1 MNTALFIAEI
11 IFTFSLVIT
20 FFKLFGKTGLYVW
33 MAIATCFAQI
43 GTAKTI
49 TLWGTS
55 CTAGC
60 VLFASTYLVTD
71 ILNEVYSEKEAKKAV
86 YIGFTSVIAFI
97 ISMAFINYLKPSE
110 TDASANAIAMLFG
123 IVPRISAASIVMY
136 FVSNLLDVK
145 LFNVIKKL
153 TGGKHMWLRNNI
165 ATIVCNGG
173 ENFLFLLL
181 AFAGQMPTSLI
192 FSIAVSATVVES
204 IVAVC
209 DTPFLYIARKIKKV
223 GLEDD

>member
-1 MNTALFIAEI
+1 MNTALFFAEI
-11 IFTFSLVIT
+11 IITFALVLA

-49 TLWGTS
+49 TLFGTS

-71 ILNEVYSEKEAKKAV
+71 ILNEVYSEKDAKKAV
-86 YIGFTSVIAFI
+86 YIGFTSVIAFMA
-97 ISMAFINYLKPSE
+97 SMAFINYLRPAE
-110 TDASANAIAMLFG
+110 TDTAASSIRALFG
-123 IVPRISAASIVMY
+123 IVPRISAASIIMY

-145 LFNVIKKL
+145 LFNVIKAK
-153 TGGKHMWLRNNI
+153 TGSKYMWLRNNV

-173 ENFLFLLL
+173 ENFFFLLL
-181 AFAGQMPTSLI
+181 AFAGTMPVNLI
-192 FSIAVSATVVES
+192 FSIAISATIVETL
-204 IVAVC
+204 VALC
-209 DTPFLYIARKIKKV
+209 DTPFLYIAAKMKH
-223 GLEDD
+223 D

>member
-1 MNTALFIAEI
+1 MNTALFLAEI
-11 IFTFSLVIT
+11 IFTFSLVIA
-20 FFKLFGKTGLYVW
+20 FFKLFGKTGLYIW

-49 TLWGTS
+49 TLFGTS

-71 ILNEVYSEKEAKKAV
+71 ILNEVYSEKAAKKAV
-86 YIGFTSVIAFI
+86 YIGFASVIAFVA
-97 ISMAFINYLKPSE
+97 SMAFINYLKPAV
-110 TDASANAIAMLFG
+110 TDTSANAISMLFG

-145 LFNVIKKL
+145 LFNAIKKT
-153 TGGKHMWLRNNI
+153 TGGKHMWLRNNV

-181 AFAGQMPTSLI
+181 AFAGQMPTNLI
-192 FSIAVSATVVES
+192 FSIAVSATIVES
-204 IVAVC
+204 VIAVC

-223 GLEDD
+223 GVNDD

>member
-1 MNTALFIAEI
+1 MNTALFIGET
-11 IFTFSLVIT
+11 IFTFSLVIA
-20 FFKLFGKTGLYVW
+20 FFKLFGKSGLYVW

-49 TLWGTS
+49 TFFDTS

-71 ILNEVYSEKEAKKAV
+71 ILNEVYSEKEARRAV
-86 YIGFTSVIAFI
+86 YIGFTSVLAFV
-97 ISMAFINYLKPSE
+97 ISMAFINYLKPADSD
-110 TDASANAIAMLFG
+110 TAASAISALFG

-136 FVSNLLDVK
+136 FISNLLDVK
-145 LFNVIKKL
+145 LFNIIKKI
-153 TGGKHMWLRNNI
+153 TCGKHMWLRNNA

-173 ENFLFLLL
+173 ENFLFLFL
-181 AFAGQMPTSLI
+181 AFAGQMPVNLI
-192 FSIAVSATVVES
+192 FSIALSATVVET

-209 DTPFLYIARKIKKV
+209 DTPFLYAAKKIKV
-223 GLEDD
+223 TNEV

>member
-1 MNTALFIAEI
+1 MNTVLFFAET
-11 IFTFSLVIT
+11 IFTFSLVLV
-20 FFKLFGKTGLYVW
+20 FLKLFNKNGLYVW

-43 GTAKTI
+43 GTAKTVA
-49 TLWGTS
+49 LFGTS

-60 VLFASTYLVTD
+60 ILFASTYLVTD

-86 YIGFTSVIAFI
+86 YIGFSSVLAFI
-97 ISMAFINYLKPSE
+97 TSMAFINYLKPAES
-110 TDASANAIAMLFG
+110 DIASSAISTLFG
-123 IVPRISAASIVMY
+123 IVPRISAASIFMY

-145 LFNVIKKL
+145 LFNVIKRF
-153 TGGKHMWLRNNI
+153 TGEKHLWLRNNV

-181 AFAGQMPTSLI
+181 AFAGQMPVNMI
-192 FSIAVSATVVES
+192 FSIAVSATVVET

-209 DTPFLYIARKIKKV
+209 DTPFLYLAKRIVAK
-223 GLEDD
+223 E